1 MTVAGRDSAAWFPEP
16 SRADDTYANRG
27 ELLTDWLKRSTAPR
41 AREIRR
47 FLNENLAKVP
57 QDHQLVLYRAL
68 HERWHS
74 AFSELIVARTLQ
86 LLGGAV
92 EEKDRYVRLHA
103 HGHISEDEL
112 ETYLLDLKNQI
123 GNLRLLIESSE
134 ADVSR
139 STEERL
145 TAESTEAWLL
155 TLRERIAEVEEDTPE
170 AFAKRRRLVGL
181 LVEGIVLGRDENGQT
196 NVEITYRFG
205 PPDAPSD
212 EDGFAVGEQ
221 NPFGNLAANRNP
233 SGATSRQFC
242 AVERRGVP

>member
-1 MTVAGRDSAAWFPEP
+1 LEDLVWGEVKQFLENPGATLERVREQFADADESVELQARHSDLTKRLAAKQ
-16 SRADDTYANRG
+16 A
-27 ELLTDWLKRSTAPR
+27 
-41 AREIRR
+41 
-47 FLNENLAKVP
+47 
-57 QDHQLVLYRAL
+57 
-68 HERWHS
+68 
-74 AFSELIVARTLQ
+74 
-86 LLGGAV
+86 
-92 EEKDRYVRLHA
+92 EKDRYVRLYA
-103 HGHISEDEL
+103 QGHISEDEL

-123 GNLRLLIESSE
+123 GNLRLLIESAE

-155 TLRERIAEVEEDTPE
+155 TLRKRIAEVEEDTPE

-212 EDGFAVGEQ
+212 EDGLAAGDQ
-221 NPFGNLAANRNP
+221 NSLGNLAAKRNP

-242 AVERRGVP
+242 TVERRGVP